1 MASNVGKLIMETIL
15 GLITTAFA
23 FVAGL
28 AWNEAIQALIQQ
40 FVGTG
45 SALTSLFTYA
55 IIVTVIAVI
64 VTVILARFAA
74 KMGIEL
80 NEQKGK
86 FFPFYSTFLNTT
98 PAIIYETSNKIKNF
112 LHKLQ
117 NNIDDYS
124 QYLSEN
130 DIIDI
135 GFLLSHLE

>member
-55 IIVTVIAVI
+55 IIVTVIAVL

-74 KMGIEL
+74 KMGLEL
-80 NEQKGK
+80 DE
-86 FFPFYSTFLNTT
+86 
-98 PAIIYETSNKIKNF
+98 
-112 LHKLQ
+112 
-117 NNIDDYS
+117 
-124 QYLSEN
+124 
-130 DIIDI
+130 
-135 GFLLSHLE
+135 

>member
-55 IIVTVIAVI
+55 IIVSVIAVI

-80 NEQKGK
+80 NE
-86 FFPFYSTFLNTT
+86 
-98 PAIIYETSNKIKNF
+98 
-112 LHKLQ
+112 
-117 NNIDDYS
+117 
-124 QYLSEN
+124 
-130 DIIDI
+130 
-135 GFLLSHLE
+135 